1 MKNYMLH
8 TSEGVRDFFG
18 NELKIKEKLIANIK
32 SSFSSF
38 GYKMVQTPTFEY
50 IDVFSVGKNTS
61 QKPSLYNLINR
72 DNEILAL
79 RSDMTASIARF
90 VSSKD
95 SEGVMPKRYFYVAN
109 TFRYPKVYQG
119 ASHEFTQA
127 GIELIGKAGIKAD
140 LEVLKIALASLKE
153 NFVNSF
159 SIHIGSVDFIETLL
173 TELRIEEMSKRE
185 IYKIIE
191 AKDFVTLKEYL
202 DSLDIK
208 NSEKELI
215 IELMQSAGRINFI
228 RRLKEKIAFPKTNK
242 VLCELEEFYLALEEI
257 DMAKYVL
264 FDFSIYSYAKY
275 YNKIIFQIFV
285 KGIADAIIEGGRYD
299 NLLSHFG
306 ADLKAIGFGLNI
318 DLLLEYIIQNDL
330 IKIEEE
336 IIVSF
341 YDKVSYDFAYRQN
354 KILRKDKIVID
365 SLEDSL
371 EETIAYAKKIKAKKV
386 ISYENNKEKIINL

>member
-1 MKNYMLH
+1 
-8 TSEGVRDFFG
+8 
-18 NELKIKEKLIANIK
+18 
-32 SSFSSF
+32 
-38 GYKMVQTPTFEY
+38 
-50 IDVFSVGKNTS
+50 
-61 QKPSLYNLINR
+61 
-72 DNEILAL
+72 
-79 RSDMTASIARF
+79 
-90 VSSKD
+90 
-95 SEGVMPKRYFYVAN
+95 
-109 TFRYPKVYQG
+109 
-119 ASHEFTQA
+119 
-127 GIELIGKAGIKAD
+127 
-140 LEVLKIALASLKE
+140 
-153 NFVNSF
+153 
-159 SIHIGSVDFIETLL
+159 
-173 TELRIEEMSKRE
+173 
-185 IYKIIE
+185 
-191 AKDFVTLKEYL
+191 
-202 DSLDIK
+202 
-208 NSEKELI
+208 
-215 IELMQSAGRINFI
+215 
-228 RRLKEKIAFPKTNK
+228 
-242 VLCELEEFYLALEEI
+242 
-257 DMAKYVL
+257 MAKYVL